1 MITFKVVII
10 INANDFEVSGIVVYI
25 FFCLFY
31 GRKASVVGTFMKR
44 NRDCRL
50 SVTDNKFVSVA
61 LVQVV

>member
-1 MITFKVVII
+1 MC
-10 INANDFEVSGIVVYI
+10 I